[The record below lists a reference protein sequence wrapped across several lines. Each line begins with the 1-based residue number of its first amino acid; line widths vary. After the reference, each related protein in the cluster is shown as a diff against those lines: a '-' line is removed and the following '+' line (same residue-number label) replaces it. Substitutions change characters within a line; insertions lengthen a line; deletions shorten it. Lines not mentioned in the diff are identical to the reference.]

1 VNPLYTQYM
10 SNPASRPDQ
19 PMNPIQKV
27 SRVMQAMRN
36 PAAFVRQSFPDIPAY
51 MQNDPNQILQYLQQ
65 TRGIT
70 SEQIQDIINQY
81 NSMNF

>member
-1 VNPLYTQYM
+1 
-10 SNPASRPDQ
+10 
-19 PMNPIQKV
+19 MNPIQKV
-27 SRVMQAMRN
+27 SQVMQAMRN

>member
-1 VNPLYTQYM
+1 MNPLYTQYM
-10 SNPASRPDQ
+10 SNPASRPGQ

-27 SRVMQAMRN
+27 SQVMQAMRN